1 MEKVTTI
8 NFEGSEGVEITPIK
22 QRRNWV
28 PKYFN
33 IGIKYQNL
41 IICGL
46 KGPARKMLAALI
58 ENRDIL
64 TNRAVYAVSGT
75 TDKCSTTKA
84 YRELKKHKIVIRTSK
99 QHYFINP
106 SVILPMHNRYPELKI
121 QWMQEI
127 E

>member
-41 IICGL
+41 ISIGF
-46 KGPARKMLAALI
+46 
-58 ENRDIL
+58 
-64 TNRAVYAVSGT
+64 S
-75 TDKCSTTKA
+75 
-84 YRELKKHKIVIRTSK
+84 
-99 QHYFINP
+99 
-106 SVILPMHNRYPELKI
+106 
-121 QWMQEI
+121 
-127 E
+127 